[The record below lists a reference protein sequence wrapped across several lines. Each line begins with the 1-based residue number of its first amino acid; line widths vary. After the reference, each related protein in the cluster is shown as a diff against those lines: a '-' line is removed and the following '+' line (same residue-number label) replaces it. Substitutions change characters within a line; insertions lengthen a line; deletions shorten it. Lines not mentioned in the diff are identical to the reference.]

1 MPEEP
6 NRSKQLQIQ
15 DRDQEELMISE
26 GGHESP
32 EESEPVD
39 SADVS
44 ISETYD
50 VKTDVAR
57 KQGFAAG
64 TGARGA
70 AVAAAPAREAPAA
83 LFSPEEAS
91 NFHARWDAIQVGFV
105 DEPRRSVEQADK
117 LVAETMRRL
126 AEIFADERAQLEQ
139 EWDRGADVSTEDL
152 RQALK
157 RYRSFFGRLLS
168 V

>member
-1 MPEEP
+1 MPEKP

-15 DRDQEELMISE
+15 DRDQEELMVSE

-39 SADVS
+39 SADAS

-50 VKTDVAR
+50 VKTAR
-57 KQGFAAG
+57 KQGSAAG

-91 NFHARWDAIQVGFV
+91 NFHTRWDAIQVGFV
-105 DEPRRSVEQADK
+105 DEPRRSVEQADE

-126 AEIFADERAQLEQ
+126 AEIFADERGQLEQ
-139 EWDRGADVSTEDL
+139 EWDRGGDVPTEDL